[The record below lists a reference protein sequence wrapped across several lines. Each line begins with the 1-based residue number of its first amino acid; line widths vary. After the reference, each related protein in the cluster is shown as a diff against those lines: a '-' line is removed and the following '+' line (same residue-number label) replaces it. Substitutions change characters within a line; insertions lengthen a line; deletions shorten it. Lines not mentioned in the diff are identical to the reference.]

1 MYNKL
6 INLKQLR
13 ELNNLSNKNMADKL
27 GISKTFYWQIENGK
41 RNLSYEMAIRIS
53 KVLKSKPD
61 KLFYEDFKNKKS
73 TGV

>member
-6 INLKQLR
+6 LNLKNLR
-13 ELNNLSNKNMADKL
+13 ELNNLSNKKMADKL

-41 RNLSYEMAIRIS
+41 RNLSYDMAIRIS

-61 KLFYEDFKNKKS
+61 KIFYDDFKN
-73 TGV
+73 

>member
-6 INLKQLR
+6 LNLKKLR
-13 ELNNLSNKNMADKL
+13 ELNNLSNKKMADKL

-61 KLFYEDFKNKKS
+61 KIFYDDFKN
-73 TGV
+73 

>member
-6 INLKQLR
+6 LNLKNLR
-13 ELNNLSNKNMADKL
+13 ELNNLSNQQMADKL

-61 KLFYEDFKNKKS
+61 KIFYDDFKN
-73 TGV
+73 

>member
-6 INLKQLR
+6 LNLKNLR
-13 ELNNLSNKNMADKL
+13 ELNNLSNKKMADKL

-61 KLFYEDFKNKKS
+61 KIFYDDFKN
-73 TGV
+73 